1 MVSKLHIEQICNT
14 HLNGTD
20 KFVTTIK
27 ISADNHI
34 TVAIDGDNGVT
45 IDDCV
50 ALSRAIESTLNRDAE
65 DFSLDVT
72 SHGATAP
79 LVSAR
84 QYRKHVGRDIEVRLL
99 DNSRAE
105 GTIVSADDNGVL
117 ITWSERQNKPVGKGK
132 VTVELQK
139 EINYNTIKEARIKL
153 RF

>member
-1 MVSKLHIEQICNT
+1 MVSKLHIEQICET
-14 HLNGTD
+14 HLSGSD

-34 TVAIDGDNGVT
+34 TVAMDGDNGVT

-50 ALSRAIESTLNRDAE
+50 ALSRAIEGSLNREVE
-65 DFSLDVT
+65 DYSLDVT

-84 QYRKHVGRDIEVRLL
+84 QYRKHVGRDIELRLE

-105 GTIVSADDNGVL
+105 GTIVSADDNGVC
-117 ITWSERQNKPVGKGK
+117 ISWSERQNKPIGKGK